1 MQLREY
7 QPSDCA
13 QMAELFC
20 QTVHS
25 VNAKDYTKEQLDAW
39 ATGQVD
45 LQAWDKS
52 FREHKTI
59 VAVENGELV
68 GFGDIDRTGYLD
80 RLYVHKSH
88 QGKGIATAIC
98 DALERTVVGKT
109 LTTHASTTAKP
120 FFLRRGY
127 RVVREQTVLRRG
139 IPLTNYLMAK

>member
-1 MQLREY
+1 M
-7 QPSDCA
+7 
-13 QMAELFC
+13 
-20 QTVHS
+20 
-25 VNAKDYTKEQLDAW
+25 DAW

-80 RLYVHKSH
+80 RLYVHRSH
-88 QGKGIATAIC
+88 QGEGIATAIC

-109 LTTHASTTAKP
+109 LTTHASITAKP

-127 RVVREQTVLRRG
+127 RVVKEQTVLRQG
-139 IPLTNYLMAK
+139 IALTNYLMEK